1 MRFSHLLF
9 YISIGLGIGIQGA
22 IAQTSDLSVE
32 ALPDFTETASVNSTI
47 PQPGFTDLAVT
58 ATDIKVRGVEI
69 ELQGIVLNTIAT
81 QLGGATS
88 ESLLENDR
96 KAILSTGLFTTA
108 KVSHQENKNGWDI
121 VYEVEPEIVRSLDLK
136 NAKALDRNTADRI
149 FAQQLN
155 QPISPSKINASIAA
169 LNQWYEENGYAIAQV
184 QDVRTTGNGIL
195 SVDVAEGIVRSVNIT
210 FLDKEGQITDGRTN
224 EDFIKEHLQVKPGE
238 AFQVATAQKDL
249 QKLYQLGLFKNAN
262 VALEG
267 DASQVDVI
275 YQLSE
280 DAARGVSAGGGYSE
294 SSGIF
299 GTVSYNDRNIGGIGQ
314 TLGLEITAGTRDLQ
328 FEGNFGSPYR
338 ATNPDMPGYNLN
350 AFRRRSISN
359 SFNDEVLLENG
370 DRPREG
376 RFGGGLNVNAPVG
389 EWQASAGL
397 NYAQVSMRDS
407 DGNLSPS
414 DRYGNQLSVT
424 EKGIDDLVTVQ
435 AGIARDWRDNPGNP
449 TSGSVVSF
457 STEQSL
463 PIGQGN
469 ILSNRLEANAA
480 HFTPTQVFDPENPE
494 VIAVNVQGGTTIG
507 DLPPYRGYN
516 LGGMNSIR
524 GYDFAELGG
533 GRSYFL
539 ASAEYRVPLFA
550 SPVTGVLFA
559 DFGTD
564 LGSTPAKIGEGGVE
578 ETNRGTGFGYGAGL
592 RINSPVGV
600 IRADFGL
607 SDRGDSRL
615 HFGIGH
621 RF

>member
-1 MRFSHLLF
+1 MRFSHLLL
-9 YISIGLGIGIQGA
+9 YTLISFGIGIPGA
-22 IAQTSDLSVE
+22 IAQTPDLRVE
-32 ALPDFTETASVNSTI
+32 ALPDFTETASVNSSTS
-47 PQPGFTDLAVT
+47 QPSFDDLAIT
-58 ATDIKVRGVEI
+58 ATDIQVRGVEA
-69 ELQGIVLNTIAT
+69 ELQAIVLNTIAT
-81 QLGGATS
+81 QLGNATS
-88 ESLLENDR
+88 ESLLESDR
-96 KAILSTGLFTTA
+96 RAILSTGLFTTA
-108 KVSHQENKNGWDI
+108 KVSHKENQNGWEI

-136 NAKALDRNTADRI
+136 NAKALDKATADRL
-149 FAQQLN
+149 FASQLN

-184 QDVRTTGNGIL
+184 QDVRTEGNGIL
-195 SVDVAEGIVRSVNIT
+195 RVDVAEGIVRSVNIT
-210 FLDKEGQITDGRTN
+210 FLDKEGLITDGRTS
-224 EDFIKEHLQVKPGE
+224 EDFIKEHLRVKPGE
-238 AFQVATAQKDL
+238 AFQVATAREDL
-249 QKLYQLGLFKNAN
+249 RKLYQLGLFKNAN

-267 DASQVDVI
+267 DASQLDVI

-280 DAARGVSAGGGYSE
+280 DATRGVSAGGGYSE

-314 TLGLEITAGTRDLQ
+314 TLGLQITAGTRDLQ
-328 FEGNFGSPYR
+328 FQGNFGSPYR

-350 AFRRRSISN
+350 AFRNRGISTN
-359 SFNDEVLLENG
+359 FNEEVLLENG

-397 NYAQVSMRDS
+397 NYAQVSIRDS

-435 AGIARDWRDNPGNP
+435 AGIARDMRDNPVNP
-449 TSGSVVSF
+449 TSGSLLSF

-469 ILSNRLEANAA
+469 ILSNRLEASAS
-480 HFTPTQVFDPENPE
+480 HFTPTQLFDPENPE
-494 VIAVNVQGGTTIG
+494 TIALNVQGGTTIG
-507 DLPPYRGYN
+507 DLPPYRGFN
-516 LGGMNSIR
+516 LGGTNSIR

-559 DFGTD
+559 DFGSD
-564 LGSTPAKIGEGGVE
+564 LGSTSATLGEGGVE

-607 SDRGDSRL
+607 NDRGDSRL

>member
-1 MRFSHLLF
+1 MRFSHLLLYTLVGF
-9 YISIGLGIGIQGA
+9 GIGIPGT
-22 IAQTSDLSVE
+22 IAQASDLKVE
-32 ALPDFTETASVNSTI
+32 ALPDFTETASVNAAI
-47 PQPGFTDLAVT
+47 PQPSFDDLAVT
-58 ATDIKVRGVEI
+58 ATDIQVRGVEA
-69 ELQGIVLNTIAT
+69 ELQAIVLNTIAT
-81 QLGGATS
+81 QLGNATS

-96 KAILSTGLFTTA
+96 RAILSTGLFTTA
-108 KVSHQENKNGWDI
+108 KVSHNENKNGWDI
-121 VYEVEPEIVRSLDLK
+121 IYEVEPEIVRSLDLK
-136 NAKALDRNTADRI
+136 NAKALNKETADRI
-149 FAQQLN
+149 FASQLN
-155 QPISPSKINASIAA
+155 HPISPSKINASIAA

-184 QDVRTTGNGIL
+184 KDVRTEGNGIL
-195 SVDVAEGIVRSVNIT
+195 SVDVAEGIVRSVKVT

-224 EDFIKEHLQVKPGE
+224 ENFIKEHLQVQPGE
-238 AFQVATAQKDL
+238 AFQVATAQEDL
-249 QKLYQLGLFKNAN
+249 RKLYQLGLFKNAN

-267 DASQVDVI
+267 DASQLDVV

-280 DAARGVSAGGGYSE
+280 DSTRGVSAGGGYSE

-314 TLGLEITAGTRDLQ
+314 TLGLQITAGTRDLQ
-328 FEGNFGSPYR
+328 FQGNFGSPYR

-350 AFRRRSISN
+350 AFRNRGISTN
-359 SFNDEVLLENG
+359 FNEEVLLENG

-376 RFGGGLNVNAPVG
+376 RFGGGLNFNAPVG

-397 NYAQVSMRDS
+397 NYAQVSIRDR

-435 AGIARDWRDNPGNP
+435 AGIARDMRDNAANP
-449 TSGSVVSF
+449 TSGSLLSF

-463 PIGQGN
+463 PVGQGN
-469 ILSNRLEANAA
+469 ILSNRLEASAS
-480 HFTPTQVFDPENPE
+480 HFTPTQLFDPENPE
-494 VIAVNVQGGTTIG
+494 TIALNVQGGTTIG
-507 DLPPYRGYN
+507 DLPPYRGFN
-516 LGGMNSIR
+516 LGGTNSIR

-533 GRSYFL
+533 GRSYVL
-539 ASAEYRVPLFA
+539 ASAEYRIPLFA

-564 LGSTPAKIGEGGVE
+564 LGSTSAKIGEGGVE

>member
-1 MRFSHLLF
+1 MRFSHLLLYTLVSF
-9 YISIGLGIGIQGA
+9 GIGTGGA
-22 IAQTSDLSVE
+22 IAQTANLSVE
-32 ALPDFTETASVNSTI
+32 ALPDFSETASTNLST
-47 PQPGFTDLAVT
+47 PQTHFSDLVVT
-58 ATDIKVRGVEI
+58 VTDIQVRGVEA
-69 ELQGIVLNTIAT
+69 ELQAIVLNTIAT
-81 QLGGATS
+81 QLGNATS
-88 ESLLENDR
+88 ESLLENDTR
-96 KAILSTGLFTTA
+96 AILSTGLFTDA
-108 KVSHQENKNGWDI
+108 KVSHRENQNGWDI
-121 VYEVEPEIVRSLDLK
+121 IYEVQPEIVRSLQLE
-136 NAKALDRNTADRI
+136 NAKALDKETADRI
-149 FAQQLN
+149 FASQFN
-155 QPISPSKINASIAA
+155 QPISPRQINASIAQ
-169 LNQWYEENGYAIAQV
+169 LNQWYAENGYAIAQV
-184 QDVRTTGNGIL
+184 KDVRTEGNGIL
-195 SVDVAEGIVRSVNIT
+195 NVDVAEGIVRSVKVT
-210 FLDKEGQITDGRTN
+210 FLDKEGQMTDGRTN
-224 EDFIKEHLQVKPGE
+224 EDFIKEHLQIQPGE
-238 AFQVATAQKDL
+238 AFQVATAREDL
-249 QKLYQLGLFKNAN
+249 RKLYQLGLFKNAN

-280 DAARGVSAGGGYSE
+280 DSTRGVSAGGGYSE

-299 GTVSYNDRNIGGIGQ
+299 GTVSYNDRNLGGIGQ
-314 TLGLEITAGTRDLQ
+314 TLGLQLTAGTRDLQ
-328 FEGNFGSPYR
+328 FQSNFGSPYR
-338 ATNPDMPGYNLN
+338 ATNPDMPGYNVN
-350 AFRRRSISN
+350 AFRNRGISTN
-359 SFNDEVLLENG
+359 FNDEVLLENG

-376 RFGGGLNVNAPVG
+376 RFGGGVNLNAPVG

-397 NYAQVSMRDS
+397 NYAQVSIRDR

-414 DRYGNQLSVT
+414 DRYGNPLSVT

-435 AGIARDWRDNPGNP
+435 AGIARDRRDNPANP
-449 TSGSVVSF
+449 TSGSVLSF

-463 PIGQGN
+463 PVGQGN
-469 ILSNRLEANAA
+469 ILSNRLEANYA
-480 HFTPTQVFDPENPE
+480 HFTPTQLFDPENPE
-494 VIAVNVQGGTTIG
+494 TIALNVQGGTTIG
-507 DLPPYRGYN
+507 DLPPYRGFN

-564 LGSTPAKIGEGGVE
+564 LGSSRPTIGEGGVE
-578 ETNRGTGFGYGAGL
+578 QTNRGTGFGYGAGV
-592 RINSPVGV
+592 RVNSPVGI